1 MAASKNMLKTL
12 RAVSF
17 YGVLTLGGLFIILPI
32 IWMVSASFMT
42 RSDVLSTPIN
52 IIPPVWQPQNYAQVF
67 TDFKIGRYF
76 MNSTIVTGSVV
87 LLNVFFCSLVGY
99 SLAKFEYPGKNF
111 VFVFI
116 MSTVMIPFAVI
127 LIPLYLIVRS
137 FGWINTYQG
146 LILPFTMSAFG
157 IFLMRQF
164 ILDIPD
170 DYIDAARIDG
180 ASEIGIFF
188 RIILPLSRPAVV
200 TLAILSFVQ
209 NWDQFLWP
217 LVVTTTDQ
225 YRTLPIG
232 LSKFLEAYQNE
243 WHLLMTGAVIAA
255 LPLVILFLSMQRR
268 FLEGMAGLSGLK

>member
-1 MAASKNMLKTL
+1 
-12 RAVSF
+12 
-17 YGVLTLGGLFIILPI
+17 
-32 IWMVSASFMT
+32 MT
-42 RSDVLSTPIN
+42 KADVLSTPVN
-52 IIPPVWQPQNYAQVF
+52 IVPPVWQPQNYIQVF

-87 LLNVFFCSLVGY
+87 LLNILFCSLVGY
-99 SLAKFEYPGKNF
+99 SLAKFEYPGKNLIF
-111 VFVFI
+111 FFI

-137 FGWINTYQG
+137 FGWINTYAG

-164 ILDIPD
+164 IIDVPD
-170 DYIDAARIDG
+170 DYIDASRIDG
-180 ASEIGIFF
+180 ASELGIFF

-217 LVVTTTDQ
+217 LVITTTDQ

-255 LPLVILFLSMQRR
+255 LPLVIMFLTMQHR